1 MPAVLKEEPQARV
14 AGVRPREQEGEGVG
28 GEAQGIMAGARL
40 TSRLVVYSLAFT
52 LRRWKG

>member
-1 MPAVLKEEPQARV
+1 MPAVLKQEPQARV

-28 GEAQGIMAGARL
+28 EEAQGIMAGARL

>member
-14 AGVRPREQEGEGVG
+14 AGVRPREQEGEGVR